1 MQNANADPKA
11 AAQKKVK
18 KSTPRTIE
26 IMEAKMKTEA
36 LVRAAF
42 LMVFVMPET
51 QESRLLR
58 CAKPFNNF

>member
-42 LMVFVMPET
+42 LMVFVMPEVFH
-51 QESRLLR
+51 
-58 CAKPFNNF
+58 FNNGEPNGEE

>member
-1 MQNANADPKA
+1 MQNADADPKA

-36 LVRAAF
+36 LVRAAL
-42 LMVFVMPET
+42 LMVFFMPEAFHF
-51 QESRLLR
+51 SNRDPNGK
-58 CAKPFNNF
+58 A